1 MSDTLAK
8 KLHKEGIDLF
18 RKGNLEAAL
27 QKFNEALQEADPN
40 SKQAAEIYNDTGVV
54 HTQLEEYEA
63 AHKALDNAMDKFTA
77 LEDEKGQ
84 AQTLGNR
91 GAVYQAQGLL
101 EEAIETYKESATML
115 EDVGENE
122 MAMYVWQAVSK
133 IRTKQGQYIAAI
145 GAYEEGIDNMPQ
157 SSFKRKILK
166 NILKAPGSLLGGPSL
181 SGGDDDEDEDE

>member
-1 MSDTLAK
+1 MAIKEAD
-8 KLHKEGIDLF
+8 KLHKDGIKLF
-18 RKGNLEAAL
+18 RRDKPDAAIEKFTEALEAT
-27 QKFNEALQEADPN
+27 EGDPRK
-40 SKQAAEIYNDTGVV
+40 SAEIYNDMGVAYRD
-54 HTQLEEYEA
+54 LEDYPA
-63 AHKALDNAMDKFTA
+63 AHNALDEAMSRFTELGDK
-77 LEDEKGQ
+77 KGQ

-91 GAVYQAQGLL
+91 GAVLQAQGEL
-101 EEAIETYKESATML
+101 EKAVEVYKQSATML

-166 NILKAPGSLLGGPSL
+166 NILKTPSTLLGGPSL
-181 SGGDDDEDEDE
+181 PDSDEDEDDDE

>member
-1 MSDTLAK
+1 MAIKEAD
-8 KLHKEGIDLF
+8 KLHKDGIKLF
-18 RKGNLEAAL
+18 RRDKPDAAIEKFTEALEAT
-27 QKFNEALQEADPN
+27 EGDPRK
-40 SKQAAEIYNDTGVV
+40 SAEIYNDMGVAYRD
-54 HTQLEEYEA
+54 LEDYPA
-63 AHKALDNAMDKFTA
+63 AHNALDEAMSRFTELGDK
-77 LEDEKGQ
+77 KGQ

-91 GAVYQAQGLL
+91 GAVLQAQGEL
-101 EEAIETYKESATML
+101 EKAVEVYKQSATIL

-166 NILKAPGSLLGGPSL
+166 NILKTPSTLLGGPSL
-181 SGGDDDEDEDE
+181 PDSDEDEDDDE

>member
-1 MSDTLAK
+1 M
-8 KLHKEGIDLF
+8 
-18 RKGNLEAAL
+18 
-27 QKFNEALQEADPN
+27 
-40 SKQAAEIYNDTGVV
+40 
-54 HTQLEEYEA
+54 
-63 AHKALDNAMDKFTA
+63 
-77 LEDEKGQ
+77 
-84 AQTLGNR
+84 
-91 GAVYQAQGLL
+91 QAQGEL
-101 EEAIETYKESATML
+101 EKAVETYKESATML